1 MDKKTAILFILTL
14 GIIALVV
21 KFVFFSPKTYL
32 NTPQISLEKKTQ
44 IEPSK
49 TLKSYTDPSGFTL
62 SYPDNLSLINNE
74 ATSSST
80 YADISLA
87 QKDINGSLNLKI
99 MDTKF
104 KSLDEWLK
112 STSSQNSKEVKLGN
126 LKALE
131 VTNNDRILVAALDS
145 GVLFTLEIPFADQ
158 KDFWMN
164 VYSKV
169 SEGFSFSSP
178 SANNNASQGADNSS
192 DVSFEGEEVVQ

>member
-1 MDKKTAILFILTL
+1 MDKKTAILLILTL
-14 GIIALVV
+14 GIIAVVV
-21 KFVFFSPKTYL
+21 KFVFFSPKSYL
-32 NTPQISLEKKTQ
+32 KTPQISLEKTKIK

-49 TLKSYTDPSGFTL
+49 TLKSYTDPSGFTFN
-62 SYPDNLSLINNE
+62 YPDNLSLINNE

-80 YADISLA
+80 YTDINLI

-99 MDTKF
+99 VDTKF

-131 VTNNDRILVAALDS
+131 VTNNDKILVAALDS
-145 GVLFTLEIPFADQ
+145 GVLFTLEVPFADQ

-169 SEGFSFSSP
+169 SEGFSFASP
-178 SANNNASQGADNSS
+178 SANTAPQVDNSS